1 LNSFSWVQ
9 VLGELNVRMEFG
21 PGVRPEIELEVMV
34 SECLIK
40 VFATKDIGAGTE
52 LLCTYGPSFWNGDVP

>member
-1 LNSFSWVQ
+1 
-9 VLGELNVRMEFG
+9 MEFG
-21 PGVRPEIELEVMV
+21 PGVRPEIEVEVMV

-40 VFATKDIGAGTE
+40 VFASKDIGAGTE